1 MNREEFEIGII
12 THYIIKAIFW
22 AFIIWI
28 LVMIFD

>member
-12 THYIIKAIFW
+12 THYIIKAVFW
-22 AFIIWI
+22 AFIIWV

>member
-1 MNREEFEIGII
+1 MDREEFKAGMI
-12 THYIIKAIFW
+12 THYIIKAIIW